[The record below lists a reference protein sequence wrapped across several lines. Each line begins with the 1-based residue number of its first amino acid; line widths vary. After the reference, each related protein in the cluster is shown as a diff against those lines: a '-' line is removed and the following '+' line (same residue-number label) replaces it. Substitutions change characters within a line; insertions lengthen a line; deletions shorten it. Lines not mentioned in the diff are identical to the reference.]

1 MTLTI
6 RPSRLLLPL
15 LLAAAPLSAQ
25 NTIAGDEHVRDTA
38 ARDSAAL
45 PLAALQPVALRNA
58 PATRGNLDVGAQD
71 TVPRR
76 RRAAAGSNWYG
87 RRLTVHRY
95 ASYVMVPLFI
105 AQYTL
110 GSRLIGQKEDLF
122 AGRRLTPIDRG
133 LRNSHRAVAG
143 GVAALFVVNTTTGLW
158 NLIEIRGEP
167 EGRTHRTIH
176 ALTMLTADAGFVYT
190 GILGARAS
198 DSGVSEARTHRNV
211 ALTSFGVATAGASLM
226 WFGREE

>member
-1 MTLTI
+1 MTRLRSLAHALI
-6 RPSRLLLPL
+6 VGPALLLVATSL
-15 LLAAAPLSAQ
+15 HAQAPESPDSS
-25 NTIAGDEHVRDTA
+25 IA
-38 ARDSAAL
+38 
-45 PLAALQPVALRNA
+45 PLAAFQPVALRAGAGMSLHGIAGA
-58 PATRGNLDVGAQD
+58 PDS
-71 TVPRR
+71 VPRR
-76 RRAAAGSNWYG
+76 RRAAAGTDWYS

-143 GVAALFVVNTTTGLW
+143 GVGALFLVNTTTGLW
-158 NLIEIRGEP
+158 NLIEIRREP
-167 EGRTHRTIH
+167 EGRAHRTIH
-176 ALTMLTADAGFVYT
+176 ALTMLAADAGFVYT